1 MGCLG
6 WPAPCGGCSRLAA
19 PAPVCLSVCLS
30 VDVCIAVRHHQLLR
44 NHSFL
49 NSTAGTITLG
59 PSLKAAPTPT
69 RHPPAARPAC
79 PHTQN
84 RTQTHTRAHACT
96 HERTNALKEF
106 LAKKTGMALTLRTLF
121 ALSSELVTLIGFA
134 EFCVEL
140 AGFSSLLNPSAQSRT
155 PAPWALALPS

>member
-69 RHPPAARPAC
+69 RHPPAARPAPIC
-79 PHTQN
+79 RPPLVLQDTVHTVQAMKAAGTEMKGFMKQN
-84 RTQTHTRAHACT
+84 DLKIENIEKLHDDMSDMLVGA
-96 HERTNALKEF
+96 AL
-106 LAKKTGMALTLRTLF
+106 LPCWPVALGWVGLGWVGLGYLLPAGRWP
-121 ALSSELVTLIGFA
+121 IG
-134 EFCVEL
+134 
-140 AGFSSLLNPSAQSRT
+140 
-155 PAPWALALPS
+155 